1 MIILN
6 VFAEPSFS
14 KFYEVYLFKS
24 DVKNAYYYG
33 LLLNVDVNNI
43 AMFYSLSESKCKNIE
58 TRVAEYLNKN
68 KQ

>member
-14 KFYEVYLFKS
+14 KLYEVYLFKS

-43 AMFYSLSESKCKNIE
+43 AMFYSLSESKRKNIE
-58 TRVAEYLNKN
+58 TRVTEYLNQN

>member
-14 KFYEVYLFKS
+14 KLYEAYLFKGN
-24 DVKNAYYYG
+24 VKEAYYYG
-33 LLLNVDVNNI
+33 LLMNRDVSNV
-43 AMFYSLSESKCKNIE
+43 AMFYSLSESERKNIE